1 MVNNLSDIVD
11 NGLCI
16 GCGLCQS
23 IAGKDKIEVSMSP
36 KGRLEPKE
44 VTKISPEIFDK
55 ILKVCPGVIVEG
67 LPKEQVDTNTS
78 HNLVWGYYL
87 SLCYAWSTDEKVRF
101 ESSTGGLLNGLS
113 IYLLESKKVKFILH
127 TAADPK
133 KPMRSLS
140 KISYNKEELVGGE
153 SRSRYG
159 PAAPLDKFHEALD
172 LNQPFAF
179 VGKPCDISA
188 IRLLSKTD
196 SRVNKLC
203 KYLLTLVCGGFA
215 EFTKA
220 QDFIESFKVKEDELS
235 IFRYR
240 GFGNPGRMYIK
251 TKDGRE
257 YDREYNSFWGEES
270 TWRVPFRCKICPDAI
285 GESADVAALDTW
297 RGGSPKGE
305 DEGFN
310 AAIVRTKK
318 GLDFVIIEVKDWKI
332 IPLENIIAK
341 LHKIHT
347 KIFSIAR
354 NAKEARKMFSI
365 LDVGV
370 DGVIFNTGSMN
381 EVRQAL
387 VYLGSKSFEL
397 SSAKIIDIQ
406 EVGDGERVCVDTA
419 SMLNRG
425 EGMLIG
431 SRANFL
437 FLVHNESVGSSF
449 TSPRPFRVN
458 AGAVHCYTLAPDG
471 TTKYLSELETG
482 VEILVLDSKGKARR
496 AAIGRCKIEKRPML
510 MIKAKVGDEI
520 GGIIAQDAET
530 IRFVKPNGQLVSV
543 THLKKGD
550 SVIVHSKAA
559 TGRHFGME
567 VSDEYILEK

>member
-1 MVNNLSDIVD
+1 MSSIENLSDIVD

-23 IAGKDKIEVSMSP
+23 IAGKDKIEVSMTS

-44 VTKISPEIFDK
+44 ISKITPEIFEK
-55 ILKVCPGVIVEG
+55 ISNVCPGTIVEG
-67 LPKEQVDTNTS
+67 LTKENIDQS
-78 HNLVWGYYL
+78 AKHNLVCGHYL
-87 SLCYAWSTDEKVRF
+87 YLCYTWYNDKKIRF

-113 IYLLESKKVKFILH
+113 IYLLESKKVKFIMH

-140 KISYNKEELVGGE
+140 KLSYNKEELLGGE

-159 PAAPLDKFHEALD
+159 PAATLDRFHEALD
-172 LNQPFAF
+172 LNQSFAF

-188 IRLLSKTD
+188 IRQLSKSD
-196 SRVNKLC
+196 PSVNKQC

-235 IFRYR
+235 IYRYR

-285 GESADVAALDTW
+285 GDSSDIAALDTW

-318 GLDFVIIEVKDWKI
+318 GLDLLNEAAKTGYIKI
-332 IPLENIIAK
+332 GDK
-341 LHKIHT
+341 L
-347 KIFSIAR
+347 
-354 NAKEARKMFSI
+354 
-365 LDVGV
+365 
-370 DGVIFNTGSMN
+370 
-381 EVRQAL
+381 
-387 VYLGSKSFEL
+387 
-397 SSAKIIDIQ
+397 
-406 EVGDGERVCVDTA
+406 
-419 SMLNRG
+419 
-425 EGMLIG
+425 
-431 SRANFL
+431 
-437 FLVHNESVGSSF
+437 
-449 TSPRPFRVN
+449 
-458 AGAVHCYTLAPDG
+458 
-471 TTKYLSELETG
+471 
-482 VEILVLDSKGKARR
+482 
-496 AAIGRCKIEKRPML
+496 KIEDIDDFQPHQANKKKAVYARHNGMRKNDIPTL
-510 MIKAKVGDEI
+510 NTNGLRIKELYDLNSKEFNLKEEE
-520 GGIIAQDAET
+520 GISSRI
-530 IRFVKPNGQLVSV
+530 
-543 THLKKGD
+543 KK
-550 SVIVHSKAA
+550 I
-559 TGRHFGME
+559 
-567 VSDEYILEK
+567 